1 MGYKTKGNH
10 IENVQ
15 SRYSNKTVTLIV
27 HSPKYSDRRV
37 TCKKTA
43 QLQSIQ
49 PMGGSARVKSTSRQV
64 SWSKITLHM
73 VHLESVTVRLHP
85 RQTVDSLARSSHP
98 LDNSATFKISGRRFS

>member
-1 MGYKTKGNH
+1 MERRIVLKINGLYNKRQPH

-37 TCKKTA
+37 TKKTA

-49 PMGGSARVKSTSRQV
+49 PMGGSARVKSASRQF
-64 SWSKITLHM
+64 SWNKITLHM
-73 VHLESVTVRLHP
+73 VHLEAVTVQLD
-85 RQTVDSLARSSHP
+85 QTLVG
-98 LDNSATFKISGRRFS
+98 FIF